1 MNSSQRQ
8 GLLDKIEEFER
19 LDIVSLY
26 AEKYKGESSLD
37 ALLVGDYSVAEMVTL
52 AQSTIGKLKAFL
64 NEKDWRILPHIQQ
77 LADLGQMPNNNGLT
91 GIVINIISALKSF
104 QHPQALKW
112 IKMLEYYEVVN
123 NIWNIGDE
131 NQNRKDQEEVL
142 ASAILRTQAL
152 ETHLKKRQ
160 EEVNDLIDQL
170 EKEKEALDKYKV
182 EKRGEFDLLKKNQ
195 TESQS
200 ILDNIKAC
208 LATTNDTKS
217 QAQNTNNDIRE
228 IFESL
233 RQTQDEIKRTHEET
247 QRLNE
252 QANAEN
258 ERIER
263 EINAEAERTKEIH
276 DEVVEQKSKIDQMMG
291 FIADGTLAHSFNHR
305 KQDIDKKMQRWFW
318 SSIICGILFIAWV
331 FCLFSCPCLQTNTE
345 NEWVKLLVG
354 ALKASPLAYFFVY
367 SIRRYSS
374 ERLLNEE
381 YAFREVIAVTLNGY
395 LSRLNVEKDPN
406 AIELFKQAIAKLYIK
421 PRLSKDDGAIIKDEI
436 KELIGLIKQ
445 VKDTIGSIKQ

>member
-233 RQTQDEIKRTHEET
+233 RQTQDEIKRTYEET

-331 FCLFSCPCLQTNTE
+331 SAYSLVLVC
-345 NEWVKLLVG
+345 KLI
-354 ALKASPLAYFFVY
+354 LKMS
-367 SIRRYSS
+367 
-374 ERLLNEE
+374 
-381 YAFREVIAVTLNGY
+381 G
-395 LSRLNVEKDPN
+395 
-406 AIELFKQAIAKLYIK
+406 
-421 PRLSKDDGAIIKDEI
+421 
-436 KELIGLIKQ
+436 
-445 VKDTIGSIKQ
+445 

>member
-233 RQTQDEIKRTHEET
+233 RQTQDEIKRTYEET